1 MMGRMAYFVAGC
13 HSCTGVRDDGVVGK
27 LIGWGVGALIMAV
40 GSFCPVRMTPFA
52 LGSLEVGSG
61 MLIREWMVSRICLIR
76 VFRLD
81 DRDS

>member
-13 HSCTGVRDDGVVGK
+13 HSCTWVRGDGVVGR
-27 LIGWGVGALIMAV
+27 LIGWEVGALVAV
-40 GSFCPVRMTPFA
+40 SSFGPVRMTPFA
-52 LGSLEVGSG
+52 LGSLGVGSG